1 MVRDFV
7 EAFRSNPPPANDI
20 GKKRTHV
27 SGPER
32 ATEGDHQD
40 SVERSA
46 SHAAIILTRVLR
58 LPRPVWMLGWVSFFT
73 DTASEM
79 VYPLLPLF
87 LTRVLGAGAM
97 SLGVIEGVAEAAN
110 SVLKIISGRM
120 ADRWGAPK
128 PLVLLGYGISSA
140 ARPFIG
146 FAATWVQVLGLR
158 FVDRLGK
165 GIRGAPR
172 DAMLATFADA
182 TNRGQVFGFHRAMDH
197 AGAVCG
203 PLIASAFLFFYPG
216 EYRTLF
222 ALTIVPGIVVVLIL
236 LRVPDTRLKEAA
248 LASDR
253 PDIERPASH
262 APLPR
267 SFYRAMAVILL
278 FSLGNAS
285 DAFLLLRFADV
296 GIAAFWIPFLWSA
309 IHVVKTA
316 SSVYGGQWSDRLG
329 RREVIGAGW
338 LVYAGVY
345 AAFAATESPA
355 VLVTVFLV
363 YGLYF
368 GLTEGVEK
376 AWVADL
382 APGQARGT
390 AFGIYNALLGA
401 GSLGAS
407 LLFGLI
413 WTRISP
419 AAAFLTGAGFA
430 VAASALLYL
439 MFSSQH
445 ETDTRHK

>member
-1 MVRDFV
+1 ML
-7 EAFRSNPPPANDI
+7 P
-20 GKKRTHV
+20 
-27 SGPER
+27 
-32 ATEGDHQD
+32 
-40 SVERSA
+40 
-46 SHAAIILTRVLR
+46 R
-58 LPRPVWMLGWVSFFT
+58 LPRAVWLLGWVSFFT

-97 SLGVIEGVAEAAN
+97 SLGVIEGIAEAAN
-110 SVLKIISGRM
+110 SVLKVISGRL

-146 FAATWVQVLGLR
+146 FAGTWFQVLGLR

-172 DAMLATFADA
+172 DAMLATFAGA
-182 TNRGQVFGFHRAMDH
+182 ANRGQVFGFHRAMDH

-203 PLIASAFLFFYPG
+203 PLIASAFLFFYPA

-222 ALTIVPGIVVVLIL
+222 ALTISPGIVVVLVL
-236 LRVPDTRLKEAA
+236 LRVPAARHGTDPAGAA
-248 LASDR
+248 LAPS
-253 PDIERPASH
+253 PAPSAPTAAR

-267 SFYRAMAVILL
+267 SFWKAMAVILL

-309 IHVVKTA
+309 IHVVKTV
-316 SSVYGGQWSDRLG
+316 SSFYGGQWSDALG
-329 RREVIGAGW
+329 RRRVIGLGW

-345 AAFAATESPA
+345 GVFAVTASAP

-382 APGQARGT
+382 APESSRGN

-407 LLFGLI
+407 LLFGFL
-413 WTRISP
+413 WTRVSP
-419 AAAFLTGAGFA
+419 AAAFTTGAGCA
-430 VAASALLYL
+430 LAATALLYL
-439 MFSSQH
+439 MFSPRH
-445 ETDTRHK
+445 ETHPGHQ